1 MRSSVSSLAFPS
13 CFCNCAT
20 KPDSKAM
27 KREAP
32 EEQQYE
38 KSLSQQLYAETFNI
52 TFETQETFILTGQYP
67 FNTRNQSIHTKL
79 HTSAE
84 LNGRNWVSTLLLLLT
99 HIALPT
105 LTDKMKRISEQP
117 QNEQCKLEKATSKAN
132 DNKLNNPQ
140 LSSKMSQHVSKL
152 GPKSILRCLQ
162 TWSQFGL
169 KSLSHATSNKTPPRS
184 KS

>member
-1 MRSSVSSLAFPS
+1 MLDDAWRMIYTIWYEWFWCVWLALRTPT
-13 CFCNCAT
+13 NYLPDP

-32 EEQQYE
+32 GEQQFQ
-38 KSLSQQLYAETFNI
+38 KNLNQQLYAETFNI
-52 TFETQETFILTGQYP
+52 TFETQETFTLMGQYP

-84 LNGRNWVSTLLLLLT
+84 LNGRKWVSTLLLLLT

-117 QNEQCKLEKATSKAN
+117 QNEQCKLEKPTPKAN
-132 DNKLNNPQ
+132 CPSLLFRNRYPAQVLCRN
-140 LSSKMSQHVSKL
+140 LYSTIC
-152 GPKSILRCLQ
+152 SIFSE
-162 TWSQFGL
+162 TFEVIY
-169 KSLSHATSNKTPPRS
+169 
-184 KS
+184 